1 MTPSLKPS
9 DKVDMSGLVFVSS
22 LTGVPGKEL
31 LNNWSKGEI
40 RMKESTS
47 V

>member
-9 DKVDMSGLVFVSS
+9 DKVDMSGLVLVSS

-31 LNNWSKGEI
+31 LNWSKGEI
-40 RMKESTS
+40 RMKEFTS

>member
-1 MTPSLKPS
+1 MSPSLKPF

-31 LNNWSKGEI
+31 NWSKGEI
-40 RMKESTS
+40 RMKEFTS